1 MLSLAE
7 PRPSAMYGDKPM
19 RHSALL
25 LAASLGLAITM
36 NAAASDRPDPGKLT
50 TKCLDAAAK
59 KFDVK
64 NDYIQLQPIQAADS
78 GYSIAGVA
86 DAGMDGKKN
95 FSCEFD
101 KKGKL
106 ANLVPEA
113 K

>member
-1 MLSLAE
+1 
-7 PRPSAMYGDKPM
+7 M

-25 LAASLGLAITM
+25 LAASLGLALTTQ
-36 NAAASDRPDPGKLT
+36 AFASDRPDPGKLT

-64 NDYIQLQPIQAADS
+64 NDYIQLQPIAAADS

-86 DAGMDGKKN
+86 DAGMDGKKE
-95 FSCEFD
+95 FTCEFD

-106 ANLVPEA
+106 ANLVPA
-113 K
+113 GK